1 MREASM
7 KALSPVGQ
15 GFQMKTIQKKA
26 VAEDLRK
33 IGSTAIA
40 AALISI
46 FVTNFSLLSACAMVV
61 RVVMWLL
68 GIFMTKEE

>member
-1 MREASM
+1 M
-7 KALSPVGQ
+7 KI
-15 GFQMKTIQKKA
+15 IQIKA
-26 VAEDLRK
+26 IAEDLRK
-33 IGSTAIA
+33 IGTTAIA

-61 RVVMWLL
+61 GVVMWFL